1 MTKKRL
7 SKEEKRQ
14 KVVQELINQMFN
26 IAGHDVCY
34 EDIKDRK
41 DAWYQDW
48 TMTVAQNEE
57 WKQWGVAYLRKNLRV
72 NKALAE
78 REMQWSSLMW
88 GLKFSD
94 PENIGKD
101 NV

>member
-14 KVVQELINQMFN
+14 KVVEELFNKMFN

-34 EDIKDRK
+34 QDIKDRK
-41 DAWYQDW
+41 DAWYKEW
-48 TMTVAQNEE
+48 EMTMAQNDE
-57 WKQWGVAYLRKNLRV
+57 WQTWGAEFIRKNLRL
-72 NKALAE
+72 NKQLAK
-78 REMQWSSLMW
+78 REMAMIGLMW

-94 PENIGKD
+94 WTK
-101 NV
+101 

>member
-14 KVVQELINQMFN
+14 KIVQELINQMFN

-41 DAWYQDW
+41 DAWYQEW
-48 TMTVAQNEE
+48 EMTVAQNDE
-57 WKQWGVAYLRKNLRV
+57 WQTWGAEFIRKNLRV
-72 NKALAE
+72 NKQLAK
-78 REMQWSSLMW
+78 REMAMIGLMW

-94 PENIGKD
+94 WNK
-101 NV
+101 